1 VDVKVQGNL
10 NELFGFNYEVIW
22 AFVIVCYLALNF
34 TLLCSILFRRYTFVK
49 TAILACMLFFG
60 FIYLNQKMAHT
71 MIGDNQPEASI
82 PIPKEH
88 HSHNETTALTYNLQN
103 AVPFYSM
110 GFFASDRSSFVS
122 IELSKQQTYMY
133 NFLIYG
139 FIIVLL
145 WSATWFR
152 LREKQV

>member
-1 VDVKVQGNL
+1 
-10 NELFGFNYEVIW
+10 VIW
-22 AFVIVCYLALNF
+22 GFVIVCYLVLNF
-34 TLLCSILFRRYTFVK
+34 TLLCSILFKRYTFVK
-49 TAILACMLFFG
+49 TTILACILFFG

-71 MIGDNQPEASI
+71 MLGDNQPEASI
-82 PIPKEH
+82 STPKELH
-88 HSHNETTALTYNLQN
+88 VQNETTALTYNLQN

-122 IELSKQQTYMY
+122 VRLPMQQTYMY

-145 WSATWFR
+145 WSATWYR